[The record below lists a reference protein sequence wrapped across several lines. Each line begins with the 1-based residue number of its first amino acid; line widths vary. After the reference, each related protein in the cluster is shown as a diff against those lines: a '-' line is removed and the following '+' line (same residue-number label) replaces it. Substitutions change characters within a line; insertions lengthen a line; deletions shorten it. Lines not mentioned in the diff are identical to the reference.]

1 MLCSCDCYLL
11 KICNNFVRGKFP
23 EREKFSLMVRPSF
36 SAFEI
41 WCDVPVGRAIVDCT
55 RQTELATN
63 LVSMFLSKDLVA
75 LKRAVCLEVSQ
86 VPVYLE
92 LVYLVTALVPSEPAC
107 LASSP
112 DYRGLTAVS

>member
-1 MLCSCDCYLL
+1 
-11 KICNNFVRGKFP
+11 
-23 EREKFSLMVRPSF
+23 
-36 SAFEI
+36 
-41 WCDVPVGRAIVDCT
+41 
-55 RQTELATN
+55 
-63 LVSMFLSKDLVA
+63 MFLSKDLVA

-92 LVYLVTALVPSEPAC
+92 LVYLVAALVPSEPAC